1 MNIAIILAAGSGIRF
16 GSSTPKQFI
25 KIKDKRII
33 DYTIGAF
40 EECEDINKIII
51 VVSKEWVEEI
61 SKENLNHKVVSGGES
76 RRESSYKGLMAC
88 PENAK
93 KILIHDAAR
102 PFVSQ
107 QIIQSCIDGLNEYS
121 AVVTS
126 VAINDTIIRSAN
138 QTVLAIED
146 RNNFFLNQT
155 PQGFDYSTIF
165 KAHKTCNQNVTD
177 DISLLELEK
186 VKCKIVEG
194 ASENI
199 KITTPTDIRLAKN
212 ILDSIE

>member
-1 MNIAIILAAGSGIRF
+1 MNIAIILAGGSGVRF
-16 GSSTPKQFI
+16 GSSTPKQFT
-25 KIKDKRII
+25 KIKNKRII
-33 DYTIGAF
+33 EYTIEAF
-40 EECEDINKIII
+40 EKSEYIHEII
-51 VVSKEWVEEI
+51 VVVPKEWVTEI
-61 SKENLNHKVVSGGES
+61 QKENMNHKVITGGET
-76 RRESSYKGLMAC
+76 RRESSYKGLMGC
-88 PENAK
+88 PENTK
-93 KILIHDAAR
+93 KVLIHDGAR
-102 PFVSQ
+102 PFISQ
-107 QIIQSCIDGLNEYS
+107 EIIKSCLDALNQYN

-126 VAINDTIIRSAN
+126 IAINDTIIRSAN
-138 QTVLAIED
+138 QTVLSIED
-146 RNNFFLNQT
+146 RNSFFLNQT